1 MAESRKG
8 ATKLANIPP
17 DILQQL
23 NTGQLATANLMEGLA
38 IDFQQLVQ
46 HCFAELPATA
56 LARYDPTTGVVKRM
70 QTMGQILNQQLGF
83 GAFNRVATHQADTV
97 RGWAAFMLAD
107 QADLSIVER
116 LKLVQP
122 LADDAHFGVRE
133 WAWLALRPQLAA
145 DLATSLSELQT
156 WVGHS
161 SENIRR
167 FAIGSLRPRG
177 VWCSHINQLKQNPSL
192 ALELLTPVR
201 SDASRYVQ
209 LSVANWLNDASKAQ
223 PSWVEQLTTQ
233 WLAESPSAE
242 TRWIVN
248 HATRSL
254 RKAKG

>member
-38 IDFQQLVQ
+38 IDFQQLVH
-46 HCFAELPATA
+46 HCFAELPNTA
-56 LARYDPTTGVVKRM
+56 LASYDPTAGVVKRM
-70 QTMGQILNQQLGF
+70 QTIGQMLNQHLGF
-83 GAFNRVATHQADTV
+83 GAFNHVATHQADTV

-116 LKLVQP
+116 LTLVQP

-145 DLATSLSELQT
+145 DLATSLSELQA
-156 WVGHS
+156 WVRHS

-167 FAIGSLRPRG
+167 FAIESLRPRG

-201 SDASRYVQ
+201 SDSSRYVQ
-209 LSVANWLNDASKAQ
+209 LSVANWLNDASKTQ

-233 WLAESPSAE
+233 WLTESPSAE

-254 RKAKG
+254 RKTK

>member
-8 ATKLANIPP
+8 ATKLANISP

-38 IDFQQLVQ
+38 IDFQQLWQ
-46 HCFAELPATA
+46 HCFAELPASA
-56 LARYDPTTGVVKRM
+56 LASYDPAAGVVKRM
-70 QTMGQILNQQLGF
+70 QMMGQILNQSLGF
-83 GAFNRVATHQADTV
+83 GAFNRVATHHADTV

-107 QADLSIVER
+107 QANLSVAER
-116 LKLVQP
+116 LNLVQP

-133 WAWLALRPQLAA
+133 WAWLALRPQLTA
-145 DLATSLSELQT
+145 DLATSLNVLQT
-156 WVGHS
+156 WVADS

-167 FAIGSLRPRG
+167 FAIEALRPRG
-177 VWCSHINQLKQNPSL
+177 VWCSHINQLKQNPAL

-201 SDASRYVQ
+201 SDTSRYVQ
-209 LSVANWLNDASKAQ
+209 LSVANWLNDASKTQ
-223 PSWVEQLTTQ
+223 PSWVEQLTEQ
-233 WLAESPSAE
+233 WLVESPSAE

-254 RKAKG
+254 RKTKA